1 MNNIVKLSEALT
13 ELQAMPD
20 ESVDLIYTDP
30 PFGTGNVQQIQRKV
44 AGQLFPKMQYS
55 DKFANYMNFLVP
67 HLEELHRVLKP
78 TGTLYLHL
86 DWRWSHYAKVACDEI
101 FGYDNFL
108 NEIVWSYNF
117 GGRGKDR
124 WPMKH
129 DTILVYVKKI
139 GKHTFNWDNI
149 DRIPY
154 AAPELQY
161 VGRTK
166 EEAEKRIAEGQ
177 VPTDVWSMSIVG
189 TSSKERSGYPTQ
201 KPLKLVERI
210 IKASSNP
217 GDHVLDPFV
226 GSGTTA
232 VASYKLG
239 RQFTVFDKNEQAI
252 GTTAKRLNELGALGS
267 TQVIIPDSQ
276 DQNDQ
281 NSEAAS

>member
-1 MNNIVKLSEALT
+1 MSSSVILSDALPA
-13 ELQAMPD
+13 LQAIPD
-20 ESVDLIYTDP
+20 ESVDLVYTDP
-30 PFGTGNVQQIQRKV
+30 PFGTGLIQQKQRKID
-44 AGQLFPKMQYS
+44 GQIFPKMQYS
-55 DKFANYMNFLVP
+55 DRFGNYMDFLVP
-67 HLEELHRVLKP
+67 HLQELHRTLKD
-78 TGTLYLHL
+78 TGTMYLHL
-86 DWRWSHYAKVACDEI
+86 DWRWVHYAKVACDEI

-108 NEIVWSYNF
+108 NEIIWSYNF

-129 DTILVYVKKI
+129 DNILVYAKKK
-139 GKHTFNWDNI
+139 GSHVFNWDDI

-189 TSSKERSGYPTQ
+189 TASKERTGYPTQ

-210 IKASSNP
+210 IKASSNV
-217 GDHVLDPFV
+217 GDHVLDPFG

-232 VASYKLG
+232 VAAHRLD
-239 RQFTVFDKNEQAI
+239 RTFTVVDNNQQAI
-252 GTTAKRLNELGALGS
+252 DVMKKRLETLGL
-267 TQVIIPDSQ
+267 VIP
-276 DQNDQ
+276 
-281 NSEAAS
+281 